1 VTKKKLHILFV
12 ASWYPNRNQPVL
24 GNFIQRHA
32 KAVALNHQV
41 SVVAAFSDAHET
53 GLIEHHHPNLSE
65 YVMHYPKVKDGDKI
79 LSVVRKVKAYR
90 DAVGDTIQKAIAR
103 NGKPDVLHVH
113 VAWPAALAVVPLA
126 KQLGVPIILTEH
138 WSGYLPEDG
147 NYRGF
152 FLKHYTKNLF
162 GKSKA
167 VTVVSDHM
175 KNAMRNHGLRG
186 NFSNLPN
193 AANTEV
199 FHFAQKP
206 NEADRPFRFLH
217 VSMLVDREKN
227 ITGLLTA
234 FAAASKLR
242 PMELTIIGDGP
253 ERSKH
258 EETAR
263 KLKIE
268 KCVSF
273 AGIKIPVE
281 IAEYM
286 NTHDA
291 LVMFSHFEGMPVTII
306 EAQCCGMPV
315 LATNTGAI
323 REMLTNAK
331 DIIVTPG
338 DTDQLSK
345 AMQVM
350 AANMGEEKN
359 VEELRRG
366 ISKKAC
372 AHYSYET
379 VGAKLNSIYRDVL
392 SKP

>member
-1 VTKKKLHILFV
+1 
-12 ASWYPNRNQPVL
+12 
-24 GNFIQRHA
+24 
-32 KAVALNHQV
+32 
-41 SVVAAFSDAHET
+41 
-53 GLIEHHHPNLSE
+53 
-65 YVMHYPKVKDGDKI
+65 
-79 LSVVRKVKAYR
+79 
-90 DAVGDTIQKAIAR
+90 
-103 NGKPDVLHVH
+103 
-113 VAWPAALAVVPLA
+113 
-126 KQLGVPIILTEH
+126 
-138 WSGYLPEDG
+138 
-147 NYRGF
+147 
-152 FLKHYTKNLF
+152 
-162 GKSKA
+162 
-167 VTVVSDHM
+167 M
-175 KNAMRNHGLRG
+175 KNAMRDHGLPG

-199 FHFAQKP
+199 FHFTGK
-206 NEADRPFRFLH
+206 NKEADAPFHFLH

-234 FAAASKLR
+234 FAAALKVR
-242 PMELTIIGDGP
+242 PMQLTIIGDGP
-253 ERSKH
+253 ERKTH

-268 KCVSF
+268 NAVSF
-273 AGIKIPVE
+273 VGIKNPAE

-331 DIIVTPG
+331 DIIVAPG
-338 DTDQLSK
+338 NTDQMSK
-345 AMQVM
+345 AMLVM
-350 AANMGEEKN
+350 TDSMHEEKD
-359 VEELRRG
+359 VKELRRA
-366 ISKKAC
+366 ISEKAC